1 MNHCQNYYSCI
12 SCCGLFNYKLTTE
25 ELYQLL
31 QDRTNQ
37 ISQILKNK
45 QDFPRSELL
54 MYRYNQEQK
63 ECVIEKY
70 NDQIYV
76 CPFLGFIHQEEKRMG
91 CLIHPT
97 ITGEEKS
104 QDVSFYGSSICL
116 SYDCRVK
123 EDDES
128 FIYKKIVQKIIRLLW
143 EQHKEKILWI
153 FFKNESVK
161 NDGFVLNLLYSRFI
175 GDYIFYTFVKSYYD
189 LEKIHQNQELMLLF
203 LELCLLRLEKNY
215 SVTSFEINYD
225 RFIEKYYFE
234 SFRKI
239 FFNESD
245 DINLVQKFE
254 PLLKI
259 C

>member
-1 MNHCQNYYSCI
+1 
-12 SCCGLFNYKLTTE
+12 
-25 ELYQLL
+25 
-31 QDRTNQ
+31 
-37 ISQILKNK
+37 
-45 QDFPRSELL
+45 
-54 MYRYNQEQK
+54 
-63 ECVIEKY
+63 
-70 NDQIYV
+70 
-76 CPFLGFIHQEEKRMG
+76 MG

-175 GDYIFYTFVKSYYD
+175 GDYIFYTFVKCYYD

-239 FFNESD
+239 FLNESD

>member
-1 MNHCQNYYSCI
+1 
-12 SCCGLFNYKLTTE
+12 
-25 ELYQLL
+25 
-31 QDRTNQ
+31 
-37 ISQILKNK
+37 
-45 QDFPRSELL
+45 
-54 MYRYNQEQK
+54 
-63 ECVIEKY
+63 
-70 NDQIYV
+70 
-76 CPFLGFIHQEEKRMG
+76 
-91 CLIHPT
+91 
-97 ITGEEKS
+97 
-104 QDVSFYGSSICL
+104 
-116 SYDCRVK
+116 
-123 EDDES
+123 
-128 FIYKKIVQKIIRLLW
+128 
-143 EQHKEKILWI
+143 
-153 FFKNESVK
+153 
-161 NDGFVLNLLYSRFI
+161 LYSRFI

-239 FFNESD
+239 FLNESD